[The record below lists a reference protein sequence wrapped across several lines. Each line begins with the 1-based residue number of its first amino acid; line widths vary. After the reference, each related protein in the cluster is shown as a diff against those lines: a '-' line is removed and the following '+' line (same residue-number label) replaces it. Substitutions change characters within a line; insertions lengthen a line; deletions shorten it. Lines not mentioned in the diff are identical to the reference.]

1 MIYWQS
7 IQFNILK
14 AFNFSPNGFIFSL
27 QFIIFYMKN
36 RKLSLSP
43 SLYLKVLTYPL
54 ILDHI
59 NTNGIATSSKY
70 PIKCLEL
77 TIIFSNNFE
86 ITVLSK
92 STSYIFL
99 GFLYHK
105 VLLESQHHKFFLVFL
120 YHKILLL
127 LLLSYQPQHHYT
139 IKKFCCQYFLA
150 ISFKDFYKSFL
161 IMLVVVFI
169 KS

>member
-14 AFNFSPNGFIFSL
+14 AFNFSSNGFIFSL
-27 QFIIFYMKN
+27 QFIIVYMKS
-36 RKLSLSP
+36 RTSSLSP
-43 SLYLKVLTYPL
+43 SLYFKVLTYPL

-59 NTNGIATSSKY
+59 HTNGIAAPSKY

-86 ITVLSK
+86 IT
-92 STSYIFL
+92 Y
-99 GFLYHK
+99 YQ
-105 VLLESQHHKFFLVFL
+105 SQHHTFFLVFCTIKFFL
-120 YHKILLL
+120 KVNITNFSWFFCTIKFFFCCLL
-127 LLLSYQPQHHYT
+127 PQHHYT

-150 ISFKDFYKSFL
+150 I
-161 IMLVVVFI
+161 
-169 KS
+169 

>member
-1 MIYWQS
+1 MVSY
-7 IQFNILK
+7 
-14 AFNFSPNGFIFSL
+14 FSYS
-27 QFIIFYMKN
+27 
-36 RKLSLSP
+36 LSLSISP

-70 PIKCLEL
+70 QIKCLEL

-105 VLLESQHHKFFLVFL
+105 ILLESQHHKFFLVFL

-139 IKKFCCQYFLA
+139 IKKFSCQYFLA
-150 ISFKDFYKSFL
+150 L
-161 IMLVVVFI
+161 
-169 KS
+169 

>member
-105 VLLESQHHKFFLVFL
+105 ILLESQHHKFFLVFL

-127 LLLSYQPQHHYT
+127 LSFAATSLHYQKVLLSVFFSY
-139 IKKFCCQYFLA
+139 
-150 ISFKDFYKSFL
+150 L
-161 IMLVVVFI
+161 I
-169 KS
+169 

>member
-86 ITVLSK
+86 ITVLST

-139 IKKFCCQYFLA
+139 IKKFSCQYFLA
-150 ISFKDFYKSFL
+150 L
-161 IMLVVVFI
+161 
-169 KS
+169 

>member
-27 QFIIFYMKN
+27 QFIIVYMKN

-43 SLYLKVLTYPL
+43 SLYFKVLTYPL

-59 NTNGIATSSKY
+59 NTNGIAMLSKY

-86 ITVLSK
+86 ITVLSN
-92 STSYIFL
+92 
-99 GFLYHK
+99 
-105 VLLESQHHKFFLVFL
+105 QHHTFLLVFCTIKFLLKVNITNFSWFFCTIKFFFSYFCLTSRN
-120 YHKILLL
+120 IIT
-127 LLLSYQPQHHYT
+127 LS
-139 IKKFCCQYFLA
+139 
-150 ISFKDFYKSFL
+150 KSF
-161 IMLVVVFI
+161 VVSIF
-169 KS
+169 

>member
-105 VLLESQHHKFFLVFL
+105 ILLESQHHKFFLVFL
-120 YHKILLL
+120 YHKNSSFATFVLPAATSLHYQKVF
-127 LLLSYQPQHHYT
+127 LSV
-139 IKKFCCQYFLA
+139 FF
-150 ISFKDFYKSFL
+150 SSL
-161 IMLVVVFI
+161 IQRFF
-169 KS
+169 

>member
-1 MIYWQS
+1 MVSY
-7 IQFNILK
+7 
-14 AFNFSPNGFIFSL
+14 FSYS
-27 QFIIFYMKN
+27 
-36 RKLSLSP
+36 LSLSISP

-70 PIKCLEL
+70 QIKCLEL

-105 VLLESQHHKFFLVFL
+105 ILLESKHHKFFLVFL

-127 LLLSYQPQHHYT
+127 LSFAATSLHYQKVLLSVFFSY
-139 IKKFCCQYFLA
+139 
-150 ISFKDFYKSFL
+150 L
-161 IMLVVVFI
+161 I
-169 KS
+169 